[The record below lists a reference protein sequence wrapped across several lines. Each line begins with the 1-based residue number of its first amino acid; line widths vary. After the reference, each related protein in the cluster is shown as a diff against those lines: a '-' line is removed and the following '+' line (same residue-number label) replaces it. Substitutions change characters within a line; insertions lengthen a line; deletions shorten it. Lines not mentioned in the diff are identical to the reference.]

1 MNGEALR
8 PKWGGINEETRGI
21 ESKPSHK
28 YRSTIKSG
36 SQPPSMILKNIIVLK
51 ICCVCPSLLVK
62 DSGNVTPYNTSHFDK
77 HVVSQVRAS
86 FEGTPPFLQRIVF
99 VNDFCNVFIPA
110 GHIWFS
116 NAWAY
121 VFFFGRHGAY
131 LAKSHFPQTATR
143 FKSLVRQVN
152 VKFTPVPTIF
162 PSQTRNSCK
171 ILTGTG
177 TVKNLANLEG
187 KTVLTEFWSYIYYL
201 NVKPRCGVQV
211 EMWTRG
217 VREGRTS
224 VFVLLHTVFS
234 IPICWYNQWVWRLIV
249 ALLIVAN
256 LSGVLKPRLH
266 TTRELVLFVNM
277 TVLLQITRVG
287 KAFTTVWLATLPDQN
302 IIAFFFVIFFVFA
315 PFFFRI

>member
-1 MNGEALR
+1 M
-8 PKWGGINEETRGI
+8 
-21 ESKPSHK
+21 
-28 YRSTIKSG
+28 
-36 SQPPSMILKNIIVLK
+36 
-51 ICCVCPSLLVK
+51 
-62 DSGNVTPYNTSHFDK
+62 F
-77 HVVSQVRAS
+77 S
-86 FEGTPPFLQRIVF
+86 FLPDTFGFRTLGRT
-99 VNDFCNVFIPA
+99 C
-110 GHIWFS
+110 
-116 NAWAY
+116 
-121 VFFFGRHGAY
+121 FFFGRHGAY

-143 FKSLVRQVN
+143 FKSLVRQIN

-162 PSQTRNSCK
+162 PSQTRKSCK

-315 PFFFRI
+315 PFFFQNLEVALRKRAVNNQERNCLVLLFMPLTSRCPCPYFLNNFFFNSEN